1 MDSSVS
7 LRSFHCSVP
16 TVSSPHALA
25 ERTCAFS
32 PQSRSFSGK
41 LVYSQAKR
49 NLSILSCAKTPDSS
63 TASKSSGQY
72 FVFLSQALLVEV
84 CDETEVAEVKVKVGD
99 FEMHL
104 RRNIGGAT
112 TAPLSNISPAMAP
125 PIPSE
130 PMNVTAPA
138 APPSSPSPKKSDPFI
153 NVSFGKSP
161 KLAALEASGA
171 TRYVLVASPTVGAYK
186 KTRTV
191 KKGKPQPRFC
201 KEVSYLL
208 QGDMIKEG
216 QVIAYL
222 DQVGTELPVRS
233 DVAGEVL
240 KIFFDEGEYL
250 LLHMIQMLLDTRIPL
265 WLCCHHF
272 QASRFSNIHPASY
285 ATDVLRMH
293 SFKF

>member
-63 TASKSSGQY
+63 TASKSSDNVMPVESENNGELRAT
-72 FVFLSQALLVEV
+72 FPRGLEALLVEV

-138 APPSSPSPKKSDPFI
+138 VTQAPAPAPPSSPSPKKSDPFI

-201 KEVSYLL
+201 KE
-208 QGDMIKEG
+208 GDMIKEG

-240 KIFFDEGEYL
+240 KIFFDEGDAVGYKDPIMAVL
-250 LLHMIQMLLDTRIPL
+250 PSFPGIQI
-265 WLCCHHF
+265 
-272 QASRFSNIHPASY
+272 Q
-285 ATDVLRMH
+285 
-293 SFKF
+293 